1 MQTATR
7 RTCRQAIGE
16 LMSDGKP
23 RSARMI
29 AAATGYSHSRIRHD
43 IKHFDFSTERRISQG
58 PKIGGRETWYR
69 SRDVRNER

>member
-7 RTCRQAIGE
+7 RTCRQAIGD

-43 IKHFDFSTERRISQG
+43 IKHFNFATKRHASQG

-69 SRDVRNER
+69 LKDAGDGR